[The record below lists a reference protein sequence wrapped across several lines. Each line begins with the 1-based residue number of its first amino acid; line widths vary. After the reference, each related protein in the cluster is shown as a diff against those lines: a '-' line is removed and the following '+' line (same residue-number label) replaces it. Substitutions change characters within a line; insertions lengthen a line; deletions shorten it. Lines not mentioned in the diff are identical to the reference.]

1 MLQILEHNYE
11 ILQCELAS
19 QNNLL
24 LDNVSEFNKLK
35 PKIQHQ
41 NHHN

>member
-11 ILQCELAS
+11 ILQFELAS
-19 QNNLL
+19 QNNTL
-24 LDNVSEFNKLK
+24 LDNVFNKLK

-41 NHHN
+41 NHHK